1 MKKTDDIIFV
11 RQLSRVQGRTKLDRS
26 SGKAMIWMLNINGV
40 KGPGT
45 SAPAAPAGKEKRGV
59 QGKSEKDVKNEA
71 FRKNFDRTDF
81 ADLVKPDSGKV
92 KNSGM
97 KIGAAAEKTDGLSE
111 NAKKYLEKLKKK
123 YGNMDFI
130 IADYSGDEEADKL
143 LAQGKGEYNVLI
155 TPDLLEKMAADGSA
169 AEEYEGLIESSVAD
183 INSIKEGLGD
193 DADMVKSYGVKIGA
207 DGTVSIT
214 AKLIEGLTGKDGT
227 DTVKGNTVDDMLAQ
241 LKEAKESQAE
251 QLAKIREERKNK
263 EEEVTT
269 ADTDDA
275 DKEVRKLRNSR
286 QNLMSQIR
294 MEQNDDKKS
303 ELEEMLRSLDT
314 EISRKDNDSYRRQ
327 HAHFET
333 KA

>member
-1 MKKTDDIIFV
+1 
-11 RQLSRVQGRTKLDRS
+11 
-26 SGKAMIWMLNINGV
+26 MLNINGV
-40 KGPGT
+40 KRPGA
-45 SAPAAPAGKEKRGV
+45 SAPAAPAGKDKRGV
-59 QGKSEKDVKNEA
+59 QGKSEKEVKNEA
-71 FRKNFDRTDF
+71 FRKNFDRTEF
-81 ADLVKPDSGKV
+81 AEFVKPDKTKEKTG
-92 KNSGM
+92 GM

-130 IADYSGDEEADKL
+130 IADYSPDEEADKL
-143 LAQGKGEYNVLI
+143 LSEGKGEYNVLI

-193 DADMVKSYGVKIGA
+193 DADMVKSYGVKIDA
-207 DGTVSIT
+207 NGTVSIT
-214 AKLIEGLTGKDGT
+214 AKLVEGLTGKDGT

-263 EEEVTT
+263 EEVTT

-275 DKEVRKLRNSR
+275 DKEVRKLKNSR

-294 MEQNDDKKS
+294 AEQNDDKKS

-314 EISRKDNDSYRRQ
+314 EITRRDNDAYRRQ
-327 HAHFET
+327 HSHFSA